1 MLAILILAA
10 ATVSQP
16 IAMTR
21 PRSVSG
27 QVPAFPRIASPA
39 DAAQRRIN
47 RALGRL
53 DAKVRAAA
61 RACFADSTNPTSW
74 QRHIDMTM
82 RGPAFLSYRVTD
94 DVDCGGAHPSNSHS
108 AMVYDLKSGQPVDWT
123 KLLPARLT
131 GRMALT
137 QGSDAVSVVTL
148 ASPRLL
154 ALYNAGYD
162 RALDPEN
169 KAVCAGATTVFGANG
184 IPMIAW
190 LDARARGLA
199 LQFDFNHAMQACSA
213 AVIIPAATLSREGGS
228 PRLIN
233 ALQAAR

>member
-21 PRSVSG
+21 PRPVIG
-27 QVPAFPRIASPA
+27 QVQAFPRIASPA

-47 RALGRL
+47 RALDRL

-61 RACFADSTNPTSW
+61 RACFADSINPTSW
-74 QRHIDMTM
+74 QRRIDSTM
-82 RGPAFLSYRVTD
+82 HGPEFLSYRVTD
-94 DVDCGGAHPSNSHS
+94 DVDCGGAHPNNSHS
-108 AMVYDLKSGQPVDWT
+108 AIVYDLKSGQPIDWT
-123 KLLPARLT
+123 KLLPASLT

-137 QGSDAVSVVTL
+137 RGSDEVSVVTL
-148 ASPRLL
+148 ASPRLV
-154 ALYNAGYD
+154 ALYDAGYD

-169 KAVCAGATTVFGANG
+169 KAVCAGATTIFGAEG
-184 IPMIAW
+184 IPMLAW
-190 LDARARGLA
+190 LDAKAGGLA

-213 AVIIPAATLSREGGS
+213 AVVIPLATLRREGAS
-228 PRLIN
+228 ARLVK
-233 ALQAAR
+233 ALQASR